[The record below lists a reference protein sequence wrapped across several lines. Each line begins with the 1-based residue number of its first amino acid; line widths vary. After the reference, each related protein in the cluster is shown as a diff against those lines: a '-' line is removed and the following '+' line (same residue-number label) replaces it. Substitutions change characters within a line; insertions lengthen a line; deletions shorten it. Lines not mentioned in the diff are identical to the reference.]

1 MSNKSFNLLNKYKSL
16 KVTKKNFANS
26 CYKRA
31 PGKENSENTNNDSEN
46 NLDYLEHY
54 SCKKNKKIYEEK
66 KFNVGTKVYYKNG
79 KCTKFNLF
87 KEKELQLNQLG
98 KNIKIIETE
107 EDYDSDDNVIKDGLK
122 KVEED
127 LSEALR
133 IMKSKNFK
141 ELKNYSKYCK
151 YRSEI

>member
-1 MSNKSFNLLNKYKSL
+1 M
-16 KVTKKNFANS
+16 
-26 CYKRA
+26 
-31 PGKENSENTNNDSEN
+31 
-46 NLDYLEHY
+46 
-54 SCKKNKKIYEEK
+54 
-66 KFNVGTKVYYKNG
+66 
-79 KCTKFNLF
+79 
-87 KEKELQLNQLG
+87 G

-107 EDYDSDDNVIKDGLK
+107 EDYDSDDSVIKDGLK